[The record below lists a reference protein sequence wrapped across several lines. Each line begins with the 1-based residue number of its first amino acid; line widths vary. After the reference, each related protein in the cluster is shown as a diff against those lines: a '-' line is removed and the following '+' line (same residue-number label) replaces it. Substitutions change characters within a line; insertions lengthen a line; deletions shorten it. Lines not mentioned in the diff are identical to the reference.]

1 MSGAG
6 GRERIGGAAPEAA
19 RPAAGRFGGKLAA
32 ACLLALGLLAGCTRS
47 HPGVQPEE
55 LRIAARWIED
65 VAHGIPRRAGEL
77 DPVQASEEQRRLA
90 AWAIGDDISGR
101 RVPPRQLR
109 ARVARWP
116 SLAAA
121 LRSRLLLIDRER
133 GLVGPEPTLAPGDF
147 ALAAGIADAENAD
160 RRTIDAI
167 VLARAQASQEA
178 TAWYADAVRSA
189 RVELDAAAGG
199 SAWEPESR

>member
-1 MSGAG
+1 V
-6 GRERIGGAAPEAA
+6 R
-19 RPAAGRFGGKLAA
+19 LAV
-32 ACLLALGLLAGCTRS
+32 ACLLAFGLLVGCTRS

-77 DPVQASEEQRRLA
+77 DPVQASDEQRRMA

-116 SLAAA
+116 ALAAA
-121 LRSRLLLIDRER
+121 LGSKLLLIDRER
-133 GLVGPEPTLAPGDF
+133 GLVGPAPTLAPGDF
-147 ALAAGIADAENAD
+147 ALAAEIADAENAD

-167 VLARAQASQEA
+167 VLARAQASPEA
-178 TAWYADAVRSA
+178 TGWYAEAVRDA
-189 RVELDAAAGG
+189 RIELDAAAGG
-199 SAWEPESR
+199 TPWEPGKR